1 MVETRVR
8 SSLYFILGS
17 LCLGVIATIQVLVP
31 ENISPLLIGAIRIT
45 GGAITL
51 LLWGIFTQGL
61 PTVRYWPVIPT
72 VCAALG
78 LIVFQM
84 TFFTGI
90 DKAGIALGTSIS
102 IGIVLLVSGLL
113 AKLFYREKVSLQWII
128 YTILGLI
135 GLGCII
141 SSSLRWHTNK
151 EGIIIAGIAGAGY
164 ALFLVSSKELVRFH
178 RAESVMT
185 ILFTISAIVLFP
197 IFFIEPFN
205 WPGKGSTVVLSLIQF
220 AIITTAIAFSLI
232 GMGLR
237 NTTLSVSSTL
247 SVACTFMAVLLGIFF
262 LEVHLS
268 MQLIFGLILL
278 LVCIT
283 MLLRR
288 ERRNPF

>member
-31 ENISPLLIGAIRIT
+31 ENISPLLIGAMRIT
-45 GGAITL
+45 GGAVTL
-51 LLWGIFTQGL
+51 LLWGIFTHGL
-61 PTVRYWPVIPT
+61 PTARYWPIIPT

-78 LIVFQM
+78 LIAFQM
-84 TFFTGI
+84 TFFAGI
-90 DKAGIALGTSIS
+90 DKAGISLGTSIP
-102 IGIVLLVSGLL
+102 IGIVLLVSGLS

-128 YTILGLI
+128 YTILALI

-141 SSSLRWHTNK
+141 ATSSRWHTNK
-151 EGIIIAGIAGAGY
+151 EAIITASIAGIGY
-164 ALFLVSSKELVRFH
+164 ALFLVSSKVLVRFH

-185 ILFTISAIVLFP
+185 VLFTISAIVLFP
-197 IFFIEPFN
+197 IFFIEPFS
-205 WPGKGSTVVLSLIQF
+205 WPGKGSTVLLSLIQF
-220 AIITTAIAFSLI
+220 AIITTVIAFSLI
-232 GMGLR
+232 GMGLK
-237 NTTLSVSSTL
+237 NITLSVSSTL
-247 SVACTFMAVLLGIFF
+247 SVACTFMAVFLGIFF

-283 MLLRR
+283 MLVRR

>member
-17 LCLGVIATIQVLVP
+17 LCLGVIATIQVLAP

-113 AKLFYREKVSLQWII
+113 AKLFYREKVSLQWIT

-205 WPGKGSTVVLSLIQF
+205 WSGKGSTVVLSLIQF

-283 MLLRR
+283 MLVRR